1 MTASIETEL
10 RAALAHLR
18 CARDA
23 LPRTGE
29 LAVRDVVA
37 REIASAETS
46 VGRVL
51 HLIAGPPAKEPSQWT
66 P

>member
-10 RAALAHLR
+10 RSALASLR
-18 CARDA
+18 SARDA
-23 LPRTGE
+23 LPMTAE

-51 HLIAGPPAKEPSQWT
+51 HLIAGPPAREAPPWT